1 MSFTKSL
8 HQKRNRHAEV
18 EEVDSEGTWAVSYGD
33 LITLLLT
40 FFILFFSLDQ
50 SPPQANKMRIAFLD
64 EVKALTE
71 GKSDKPYFDQLKPIT
86 PAGVAVRP
94 NLPSEDSNINKVTF
108 PKEFAPVAYEVDDKV
123 LLEFPGVSFF
133 NSSKV
138 DLTKDGQ
145 ESLAQFAKLFVPYAG
160 NFFVSIRAFADIR
173 QVRQDVHRFKDNLE
187 LSALR
192 SIAAMRVLQNAGI
205 PIDRIRTG
213 GYGELI
219 VTAEELARLPA
230 AIRPAQDS
238 LALARKVVLV
248 IEPGGKK

>member
-8 HQKRNRHAEV
+8 HRKRNRHTEA
-18 EEVDSEGTWAVSYGD
+18 EEVDTEGTWAVSYGD

-50 SPPQANKMRIAFLD
+50 SPPRPNKMRVAFLD
-64 EVKALTE
+64 EIKAITE
-71 GKSDKPYFDQLKPIT
+71 GKSDKPYFDQVKPIT
-86 PAGVAVRP
+86 PAGAAVRP
-94 NLPSEDSNINKVTF
+94 NLPSEDAAVNKVTF

-133 NSSKV
+133 NSSQV
-138 DLTKDGQ
+138 DLTKDGR
-145 ESLAQFAKLFVPYAG
+145 ESLTQFAKLFVPYSG
-160 NFFVSIRAFADIR
+160 NFFVSIRAFADNR
-173 QVRQDVHRFKDNLE
+173 QVLQGVLRFKDNLE

-192 SIAAMRVLQNAGI
+192 SIAAMRVLQSAGI

-213 GYGELI
+213 GYGELV
-219 VTAEELARLPA
+219 VTADELARLPA
-230 AIRPAQDS
+230 SIRPAQGS

-248 IEPGGKK
+248 IEPGGNK